1 MQNEKE
7 RALFGNAVKDFT
19 PQVLGTRFDAGGTT
33 RHRTVKPNA
42 TIQDDYTQE
51 QHWEDED
58 SYADRN

>member
-19 PQVLGTRFDAGGTT
+19 PQVLGTRFDATT
-33 RHRTVKPNA
+33 KCRTVKSNA
-42 TIQDDYTQE
+42 TTQDDYTQE
-51 QHWEDED
+51 QYWEDED